1 MSYTICAPAKI
12 NIGLDVL
19 RRLPSG
25 YHELKMIMQTI
36 DLQDVLEVEVTDADD
51 NELICNDSS
60 LPSDDN
66 NLVMKVIR
74 LMQKNY
80 GIEKSLKV
88 KLTKNIPVA
97 AGMAGGS
104 TDAAA
109 MFLAVNDIFELN
121 ISKEKLMEM
130 AVELGAD
137 IPYCIMQ
144 GTALSE
150 GIGEVLTKLPNFDGV
165 TVLIAKP
172 PIEVSTGFVYGNLK
186 LTEDVSHPD
195 IDAVMAAMQD
205 RNYGLMAEY
214 IGNILETVTIPAY
227 PVIEEIKQCMKD
239 NGAFI
244 SLMSGSGPTVF
255 GLFEDDETAALAKKA
270 CEDMCDGIFT
280 YVAHTYNP

>member
-1 MSYTICAPAKI
+1 MSYTIKAPAKI
-12 NIGLDVL
+12 NIGLDVI

-36 DLQDVLEVEVTDADD
+36 DLFDILEVEVTDGDD
-51 NELICNDSS
+51 NELICSDSS

-80 GIEKSLKV
+80 CIEKFLRV

-109 MFLAVNDIFELN
+109 MFLAINDIFELN
-121 ISKEKLMEM
+121 ISKKELMEM

-150 GIGEVLTKLPNFDGV
+150 GIGEVLTKLPDFDGV

-186 LTEDVSHPD
+186 LTGDVQHPD
-195 IDAVMAAMQD
+195 IDAVMAAMHD
-205 RNYGLMAEY
+205 RDYDAMAGH

-227 PVIEEIKQCMKD
+227 PVIEEIKQCMKV

-255 GLFEDDETAALAKKA
+255 GLFEDEETAAAAKKA
-270 CEDMCDGIFT
+270 CEDMCEGIFT
-280 YVAHTYNP
+280 TVSHTYNP

>member
-1 MSYTICAPAKI
+1 MSYIINAPAKI
-12 NIGLDVL
+12 NIGLDVIK
-19 RRLPSG
+19 RRSDG

-36 DLQDVLEVEVTDADD
+36 DLYDIIEVEVKDGKD
-51 NELICNDSS
+51 NELICSNPS

-74 LMQKNY
+74 FMQKKY
-80 GIEKSLKV
+80 GIDKYLRV

-109 MFLAVNDIFELN
+109 MFLAINDIFELN
-121 ISKEKLMEM
+121 IPKEKLMEM
-130 AVELGAD
+130 SVELGAD

-150 GIGEVLTKLPNFDGV
+150 GIGEVLTKLPDFNNV

-186 LTEDVSHPD
+186 LDNDISHPD
-195 IDAVMAAMQD
+195 IDVIMSAMHD
-205 RNYGLMAEY
+205 RDYDTMSLN

-227 PVIEEIKQCMKD
+227 PIINDIKQCMKD

-244 SLMSGSGPTVF
+244 SLMSGSGPSVF
-255 GLFEDDETAALAKKA
+255 GLFEEDETAVMAKKA
-270 CEDMCDGIFT
+270 CEGLCEGMYT